1 MWDSPTV
8 TVKADTKKRVIVPGA
23 KPGDVFD
30 YQEQTNGHFLLVRL
44 NKPEPPKKM
53 TRQQVRAAMKACKLK
68 PTMTWEQLRAWTR
81 EP

>member
-1 MWDSPTV
+1 M

-23 KPGDVFD
+23 KPGDVFH
-30 YQEQTNGHFLLVRL
+30 YEEQDNGHFLLVRL
-44 NKPEPPKKM
+44 NKPDPLKKM
-53 TRQQVRAAMKACKLK
+53 TRQQVRAAMKSCRLK